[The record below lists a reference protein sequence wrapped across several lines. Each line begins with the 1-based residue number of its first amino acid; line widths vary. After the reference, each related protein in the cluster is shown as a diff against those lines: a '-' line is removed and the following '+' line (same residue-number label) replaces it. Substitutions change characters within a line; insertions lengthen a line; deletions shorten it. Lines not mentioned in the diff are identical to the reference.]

1 MKEMQMK
8 MENQNVQMKKQ
19 IESLNQKI
27 DSVNS
32 NIIGRLDNVELNMKE
47 LKEIKDKMILN
58 IQQDNNQLE
67 QINHILQI
75 LDKII
80 ADIDTMKLY
89 VNGKIKE
96 NKEEIGKLM
105 KEIDIL
111 KERIKELQ
119 NIIVS
124 RKIIK
129 ILLKKIINNCFDSYT
144 IVNENK
150 KYHIYDVKLK
160 EKKYKSMINVANN
173 LFDAIYKENKIL
185 EKDDL
190 SKIKDLFDEKIINLT
205 KCYPEII
212 EDDIEL
218 KKILGELSN
227 TN

>member
-1 MKEMQMK
+1 MNQMNNMKNIIDQMKNHIQLQNIKNKEYEIQINKIFRENETTKNENRIILKENEIIKNENDKMKLEIKIMKEMQMK
-8 MENQNVQMKKQ
+8 MENQNVQMKNQNVQMKNQNVQMKKQ

-124 RKIIK
+124 RK
-129 ILLKKIINNCFDSYT
+129 
-144 IVNENK
+144 
-150 KYHIYDVKLK
+150 
-160 EKKYKSMINVANN
+160 
-173 LFDAIYKENKIL
+173 
-185 EKDDL
+185 
-190 SKIKDLFDEKIINLT
+190 
-205 KCYPEII
+205 
-212 EDDIEL
+212 
-218 KKILGELSN
+218 
-227 TN
+227 